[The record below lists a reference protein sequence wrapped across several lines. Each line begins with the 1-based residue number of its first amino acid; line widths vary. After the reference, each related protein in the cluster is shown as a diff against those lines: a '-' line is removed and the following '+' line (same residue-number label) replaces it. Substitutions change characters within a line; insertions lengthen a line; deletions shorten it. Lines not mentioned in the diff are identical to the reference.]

1 MYLQLAE
8 NSDYTPLET
17 NQGTLYVR
25 NDMLSE
31 GEDTTLS
38 AKGALIQKA
47 APIISKAAPIIGKAA
62 PIVAK
67 ASPIVGQALPI
78 AKAGVAKVQASRA
91 AAGKAPIIKS
101 IGTGIKKL
109 VTSAPKA
116 AIVPAAAA
124 ATAAAAAEKGSQTGA
139 TQADAMGVEMEK
151 QSFFKKYRMPLLIG
165 GGILAAGTIL
175 YLVTR
180 KK

>member
-1 MYLQLAE
+1 MFLQLAE

-38 AKGALIQKA
+38 AKGALIK
-47 APIISKAAPIIGKAA
+47 KAAPIIGKAA
-62 PIVAK
+62 PLVAK
-67 ASPIVGQALPI
+67 ATPIVGQALPI
-78 AKAGVAKVQASRA
+78 AKAGAGIVKAGAAKVQASRA
-91 AAGKAPIIKS
+91 AAGKAPVIKS

-109 VTSAPKA
+109 VTTAPKA

-139 TQADAMGVEMEK
+139 TQADAMGVEVEK
-151 QSFFKKYRMPLLIG
+151 QSFFKRYRMPLLIG